1 MIIEDLTDLHL
12 LAEALDHFK
21 HSRARGAQQIA
32 RTDILLSQVMDELA
46 TVATLEDY

>member
-21 HSRARGAQQIA
+21 HTRARGAQQIA
-32 RTDILLSQVMDELA
+32 RTDMLLTEAMDELA
-46 TVATLEDY
+46 VVATYEE